1 MDIAILT
8 YLLACFYLDC
18 FREIMSMKAV
28 TGSDTNHV
36 LENTKPEG
44 QNDLLQS
51 QTKTEAA
58 NCYGQFLKFKKQE
71 LIDRDSNAKFNQKEA
86 LQEWRGLDQERRNV
100 FVKLYREE
108 KEKMQNNNQYRNRKL
123 KLVKKS
129 ANEKKRKQKEMKAL
143 EDEGSPT
150 IKYLEEL
157 ESIDIRSKKLSEDKE
172 VLRESIYNLRMDNA
186 VLKYKVKSKCDELES
201 IKDKYEQLVLQHNMC
216 KP

>member
-1 MDIAILT
+1 
-8 YLLACFYLDC
+8 
-18 FREIMSMKAV
+18 MSMQAV
-28 TGSDTNHV
+28 AGIDQL
-36 LENTKPEG
+36 LENTNPEG
-44 QNDLLQS
+44 QNALLKS
-51 QTKTEAA
+51 KTKTEAA

-71 LIDRDSNAKFNQKEA
+71 LKDRDSNAKFNQKEA

>member
-71 LIDRDSNAKFNQKEA
+71 LIDRGSNVKFNQKKA
-86 LQEWRGLDQERRNV
+86 LQEWNGMDQERKNF
-100 FVKLYREE
+100 FVTLYRNE
-108 KEKMQNNNQYRNRKL
+108 KEEMKKNNQYRNREL
-123 KLVKKS
+123 KLVMKS
-129 ANEKKRKQKEMKAL
+129 VKEKKKKQKKKKEL
-143 EDEGSPT
+143 EDEESPN

-157 ESIDIRSKKLSEDKE
+157 ESIDIRYKKLSEDKD
-172 VLRESIYNLRMDNA
+172 VLRESISDLRVDNA
-186 VLKYKVKSKCDELES
+186 VLKYKLKTKSEELES
-201 IKDKYEQLVLQHNMC
+201 IKDKYDQLVLQHNLC